1 MGLPLPVVEPTL
13 SETRPS
19 FEDVYRDYYHFVWR
33 NARRLG
39 CSDDWAEDA
48 AHEVFLIVNR
58 RLAEFEGRSS
68 VRTWL
73 FSITYRVVHRL
84 RRNRAR
90 YARGLDEYART
101 PRLVARP
108 HERADA
114 QQTLMRLLA
123 QLDERRRLVFILV
136 ELEGMTMEEVA
147 GCLGIPTGTV
157 GSRLR
162 KARQHLTAMIER
174 EARKGSDDD
183 VNR

>member
-1 MGLPLPVVEPTL
+1 MVLPLPVLEPTL
-13 SETRPS
+13 PHLRPT
-19 FEDVYRDYYHFVWR
+19 FADVYRDHYHFVWR

-48 AHEVFLIVNR
+48 AHEVFLIVGR
-58 RLAEFEGRSS
+58 RLGEFEGRSS
-68 VRTWL
+68 LRTWL

-101 PRLVARP
+101 PRIVAYP
-108 HERADA
+108 HDRAEA
-114 QQTLMRLLA
+114 QQVLMRLLA

-136 ELEGMTMEEVA
+136 ELEGMTMEEAA
-147 GCLGIPTGTV
+147 GCLGIPVGTV

-162 KARQHLTAMIER
+162 KARHSLTAMLER
-174 EARKGSDDD
+174 EARKGNGDDG
-183 VNR
+183 NR